1 MRGLHRSAGFWIV
14 TLLTIGTALAV
25 GLLVQTV
32 VNYRYVSDNLI
43 QEEARRAADRTTRAL
58 DRSLRLSRPEDLT
71 AFVEQLDSL
80 RAERAE
86 QVASLAVRQNGA
98 VVAASGPAIPVDAAA
113 LAATRFQPGRPA
125 RLVETTI
132 DGRAVLAGEFPCACR
147 VPGDLAADTPG
158 PPAAG
163 QTGPG
168 RGGGPFGRS
177 SVAVA
182 LYRDSLSAPFARL
195 RRDALIS
202 AAAALTLLGALALI
216 AVRFG
221 PYVRGK
227 QLEAQVDVA
236 RQVQR
241 DLLPSPDA
249 LPAGLDLGAEC
260 LPASRVGG
268 DFYDVVPLGGDRLAF
283 VVGDVSGHGIAA
295 ALLMGL
301 IHGAMSG
308 PPWGASDD
316 EAERAAR
323 LNDLLFTK
331 SSSERYAT
339 LFWCAFDP
347 AAGTLRYI
355 NAGHPP
361 PARLRRDEGG
371 RVAVDRLTEGGPV
384 IGLLAHAE
392 YRTESIAARAGD
404 VLILFSDGLTEATDA
419 RGDFYGEERLID
431 VAVANAGRP
440 AREISNAILAAVRA
454 FSGDRPIEDDQTL
467 LVVRLSGATGSTSAT
482 GSTGSTSHNHEAQ
495 PSATPRTDFAQGRTD
510 G

>member
-14 TLLTIGTALAV
+14 TLLTAGTALAV

-32 VNYRYVSDNLI
+32 INYRYVSDNLI
-43 QEEARRAADRTTRAL
+43 QEEARRAADRTVRAL
-58 DRSLRLSRPEDLT
+58 ERSLRRSGPEDMT
-71 AFVEQLDSL
+71 AYAEQVESV
-80 RAERAE
+80 RADRAE
-86 QVASLAVRQNGA
+86 QVASLVVRQNGA
-98 VVAASGPAIPVDAAA
+98 TVASSGPAIPVDGAA
-113 LAATRFQPGRPA
+113 LGATRFQPGRVA

-147 VPGDLAADTPG
+147 VPGDLAAEAPG
-158 PPAAG
+158 PPAPA
-163 QTGPG
+163 QAGPG

-177 SVAVA
+177 SVAIA

-301 IHGAMSG
+301 VHGAMSG
-308 PPWGASDD
+308 PPWGVADN
-316 EAERAAR
+316 EAERASR

-347 AAGTLRYI
+347 AAATLRYI

-361 PARLRRDEGG
+361 PVRLRREAGG
-371 RVAVDRLTEGGPV
+371 RVAIDRLTEGGPV
-384 IGLLAHAE
+384 LGLLAHAE
-392 YRTESIAARAGD
+392 YRTETIAARAGD
-404 VLILFSDGLTEATDA
+404 VLVLFSDGLTEATDS

-431 VAVANAGRP
+431 AAVANADRP
-440 AREISNAILAAVRA
+440 AREICGALLADVRRFA
-454 FSGDRPIEDDQTL
+454 GDRPIEDDQTL
-467 LVVRLSGATGSTSAT
+467 LVVRLPGPSGGNRDIRDARPT
-482 GSTGSTSHNHEAQ
+482 
-495 PSATPRTDFAQGRTD
+495 
-510 G
+510 